1 MIFVSAGFDS
11 ACGDPLGGL
20 GLSPTGY
27 TYITQ
32 QLMKINTKI
41 VALLEGGYDLD
52 IISWGSLT
60 VVKALL
66 GQVAASDDE
75 KVCQLRKE
83 YVPNEVALKAIALTT
98 KYLWELWPVLN
109 SQILIDMEV
118 EKARM
123 SK

>member
-1 MIFVSAGFDS
+1 
-11 ACGDPLGGL
+11 
-20 GLSPTGY
+20 
-27 TYITQ
+27 
-32 QLMKINTKI
+32 MKINTKI